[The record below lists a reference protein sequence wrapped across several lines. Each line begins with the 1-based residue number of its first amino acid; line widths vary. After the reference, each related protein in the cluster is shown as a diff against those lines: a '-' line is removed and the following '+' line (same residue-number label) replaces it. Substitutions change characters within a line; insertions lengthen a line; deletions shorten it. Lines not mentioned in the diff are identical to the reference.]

1 MSLIM
6 RPEATCIHIQ
16 VVLGESAIDG
26 DQGGVIP
33 TLYFPGLDSCVRDTD
48 FYLVK
53 ALLLW
58 AFGHWQPNLIPIY
71 FSTAHLY
78 ASPSV

>member
-1 MSLIM
+1 MSLM
-6 RPEATCIHIQ
+6 TRPEATCIHIQ
-16 VVLGESAIDG
+16 VVLRESAVDS

-33 TLYFPGLDSCVRDTD
+33 TLDFPGLDSCARDTD
-48 FYLVK
+48 LSCQGTF
-53 ALLLW
+53 AL

-71 FSTAHLY
+71 FSSAHLY